1 VLPTLAEASP
11 GSFLDAVDTGLDN
24 GGLNAVFDPQAE
36 STPFA
41 SPTHT
46 GLLWALEALAW
57 SPEHLGSATLASL
70 GRDEVPGQIKF
81 QLQAAASP

>member
-1 VLPTLAEASP
+1 MLPTLAEASP
-11 GSFLDAVDTGLDN
+11 GGFLDAVDTGLDS
-24 GGLNAVFDPQAE
+24 GGLNAVFDPETE

-57 SPEHLGSATLASL
+57 SPEYLGSAALAL
-70 GRDEVPGQIKF
+70 ARLAQIDPGGSWANRPGPQ
-81 QLQAAASP
+81 P